1 VNQKRRKKPVAEPPS
16 NQPYGAPELKKKYHK
31 YFSVALG
38 IGIGF
43 HLVGIFT
50 YIGATH
56 FSREEERIPTVR
68 ILKYTDLAPPPSL
81 TSQTIPQIAV
91 SAPVAKPTVGIP
103 VPVPDAEVSPEQTIA
118 TQQEM
123 SQIGP
128 VVETGGG
135 KGDSLFVQDIRIED
149 EPDIDAFI
157 PVEKEPVPV
166 RRIAPAYPEIAKR
179 AGVEG
184 KVYIKALVDKEG
196 KVRKAVVLKSDAEI
210 FNPAALEAVQ
220 QWLFTPAVMNNGPV
234 TVWVVVPFNFQLKK

>member
-1 VNQKRRKKPVAEPPS
+1 MTLAEVQKDQE
-16 NQPYGAPELKKKYHK
+16 YGAPELKKKYQK
-31 YFSVALG
+31 YFSIALA

-56 FSREEERIPTVR
+56 FSREEERVPVVR

-81 TSQTIPQIAV
+81 TSQTVPQIAV

-118 TQQEM
+118 TQEEM

-135 KGDSLFVQDIRIED
+135 GGRGDSLVVENIQLEE

-166 RRIAPAYPEIAKR
+166 KRVSPAYPEIAKR

-196 KVRKAVVLKSDAEI
+196 KVKKAVILKSDAEI
-210 FNPAALEAVQ
+210 FNKDALEAVY
-220 QWLFTPAVMNNGPV
+220 QWVFTPALMNNGPV